1 MLLQHSSYAVY
12 ENLKADTPK
21 NHFTVGIVDDVTN
34 TSLEVA
40 LPVVTAPEDC
50 IACKFWGYGSDG
62 TVGANKDAIKII
74 GDNTDMY
81 AQGYFSY
88 DSKKSGGVTISSL
101 RFGKSKIRSTYEV
114 DQADYVACHK
124 SSYVK
129 LYDVLEG
136 LKPNG
141 TFLLN
146 CTWTPEELE
155 EHLPASMKRY
165 IAQNNIKFYTIDASK
180 VAQEVGLGNR
190 TNMVTQTAFFKLT
203 ASPSKNLSSS

>member
-1 MLLQHSSYAVY
+1 
-12 ENLKADTPK
+12 
-21 NHFTVGIVDDVTN
+21 
-34 TSLEVA
+34 
-40 LPVVTAPEDC
+40 
-50 IACKFWGYGSDG
+50 
-62 TVGANKDAIKII
+62 
-74 GDNTDMY
+74 MY

-203 ASPSKNLSSS
+203 GVLPFEESVKLLKDAIKKTYGRKGDAVVQMNWDAVDKAIEVLHEVQIPAAWADAQDAESTENAALANQNSLRRFCVQ